1 MKRKWMAGCR
11 ITATIMTLVLFLL
24 FWQNVGKV
32 YASAG
37 SQAPEEAGTAG
48 GGTSG
53 EEENANGKASG
64 EAGAAAVALPGET
77 VGASEVRLMKV
88 ISLTSGEMMQ
98 VPRYIV
104 EGDAVYVLDEASIV
118 VEETGRGSSE
128 GADVVTFSRKEEN
141 LPDNDLERIEK
152 TALHEGVN
160 CELLSVVYEVAGK
173 DANGI
178 PTAYNAVCE
187 YGGLKKYSTSYPT
200 AWQMTVCYDFLGTAG
215 KETAA
220 TVQEEYEY
228 VRVPARQKAVETEK
242 TERADIGE
250 TESDRER
257 EEELPDSAVK
267 KFRIKP
273 AEDEKERKRI
283 MDTLLPYA
291 ATAAGTGIVLPFILW
306 FTIVTAPLFTWKKGE
321 KYRRIGRIRLKKEDG
336 TYTAYL
342 TGRLLARAEVP
353 TFLIKLPG
361 RVRKKTKAGMLQI
374 HCPGGK
380 RILLTAG
387 REVHF
392 TVEGD

>member
-1 MKRKWMAGCR
+1 MKRKWMTGCR
-11 ITATIMTLVLFLL
+11 IPVTIMTLVSLLL
-24 FWQNVGKV
+24 FWQSAGKV

-37 SQAPEEAGTAG
+37 SQVPEESGTAG
-48 GGTSG
+48 GGAP
-53 EEENANGKASG
+53 EEEANGEAPG
-64 EAGAAAVALPGET
+64 EAGAADTELSGET
-77 VGASEVRLMKV
+77 AGVSKVRLMKV
-88 ISLTSGEMMQ
+88 ISLTSGEIMQ

-128 GADVVTFSRKEEN
+128 GANVVTFSKEAEN

-160 CELLSVVYEVAGK
+160 CELLSVVYEVARE

-178 PTAYNAVCE
+178 PVSYNALCE

-200 AWQMTVCYDFLGTAG
+200 AWQMTVCYDFLGAAG
-215 KETAA
+215 TETAV

-228 VRVPARQKAVETEK
+228 THVPAGQKAVKTEK
-242 TERADIGE
+242 TERTDIGG

-257 EEELPDSAVK
+257 EEELSDSAVK
-267 KFRIKP
+267 EFRIKP

-283 MDTLLPYA
+283 MDTLLPFA
-291 ATAAGTGIVLPFILW
+291 AAAAGTGTALPFILW
-306 FTIVTAPLFTWKKGE
+306 FTIMTAPLFTWKKGE

-353 TFLIKLPG
+353 TFLIRLPG

-374 HCPGGK
+374 HCPDGK